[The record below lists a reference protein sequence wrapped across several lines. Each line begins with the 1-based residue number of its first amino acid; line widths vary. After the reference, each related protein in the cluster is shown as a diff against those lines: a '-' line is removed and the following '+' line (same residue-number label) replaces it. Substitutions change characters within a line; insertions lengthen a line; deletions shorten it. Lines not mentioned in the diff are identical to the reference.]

1 MLNLIKPDK
10 RSCFMLQLVFLS
22 KKQSSYGEAEVT
34 IQFHLD
40 GYESQETSK
49 TKIVD
54 PPYIDSRKDS
64 EPFVPYPPCSDK
76 FIHIKV
82 IKSMITLILGRKF
95 SVKNYSFNRNEMPF

>member
-1 MLNLIKPDK
+1 MLNLRKPDK

-22 KKQSSYGEAEVT
+22 KKQRSYGEAEVT

-82 IKSMITLILGRKF
+82 PEF
-95 SVKNYSFNRNEMPF
+95 NKNC